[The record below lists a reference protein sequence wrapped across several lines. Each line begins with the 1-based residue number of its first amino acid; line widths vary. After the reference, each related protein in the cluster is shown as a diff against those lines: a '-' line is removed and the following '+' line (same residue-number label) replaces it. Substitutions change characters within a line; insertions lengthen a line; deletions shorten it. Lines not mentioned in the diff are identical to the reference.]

1 MLIPKHSK
9 KSINIVKVGWLKK
22 NKPASLKSLRKKAW
36 ALQSEYVR
44 RSENGICYTCGSHN
58 EWKNTQCGHYI
69 HGNWMD
75 FILMN
80 LHCQCIGCNH
90 FKSGN
95 GTIYAERMI
104 AEYGEQAVAELRT
117 WSQQNKN
124 KKYNIFEL
132 EELIAKYKALLAEMG
147 KD

>member
-1 MLIPKHSK
+1 MVKQIKKPKQK
-9 KSINIVKVGWLKK
+9 KKIKHI
-22 NKPASLKSLRKKAW
+22 SLKILRKKAW

-44 RSENGICYTCGSHN
+44 RSEKGICYTCGSHN
-58 EWKNTQCGHYI
+58 EWKSTQCGHYI

-75 FILMN
+75 FIIMN

-95 GTIYAERMI
+95 EGKYAERLI
-104 AEYGEQAVAELRT
+104 ADFGIDAVLELRRF
-117 WSQQNKN
+117 SEQKENKD

-132 EELIAKYKALLAEMG
+132 EEIINKYTKLLAEINNEI
-147 KD
+147 

>member
-1 MLIPKHSK
+1 MITTKPKNK
-9 KSINIVKVGWLKK
+9 KLKK
-22 NKPASLKSLRKKAW
+22 IKHISLKVLRKKAW

-44 RSENGICYTCGSHN
+44 RSERGICYTCGSHN

-80 LHCQCIGCNH
+80 LHCQCISCNH

-95 GTIYAERMI
+95 GTVYAERMI
-104 AEYGEQAVAELRT
+104 AEYGEQAVSELRV

-132 EELIAKYKALLAEMG
+132 EELITKYKTLLEG
-147 KD
+147 QING